1 MFSFLLILWVNFTFY
16 SDASLLFNA
25 WCILHAWESLWFNA
39 AVLFVRHAKW
49 QQVLVWSS
57 PSRAPISCSSPI
69 SYSLTEGHCSG
80 RGWNYI
86 SLGRLRARVCASAN
100 THTHTQTHTHTHTH
114 THARTHARTQVSERV
129 SEQASERERTKSH
142 DLYMHAH
149 IHVHTCTWMCTCRV
163 NFLKYL
169 KIVYPWGHGSN
180 NNQSMLILV
189 VADSILSYSFVLLIY
204 YHKITWNDS
213 FESTL

>member
-1 MFSFLLILWVNFTFY
+1 MSQAGLHLVCWGWLLIPLPLPQQLVLVVCFCIGQRFGVF
-16 SDASLLFNA
+16 ASQMLPNRSQHYE
-25 WCILHAWESLWFNA
+25 ILI
-39 AVLFVRHAKW
+39 VLFFLCEFFFRK
-49 QQVLVWSS
+49 
-57 PSRAPISCSSPI
+57 
-69 SYSLTEGHCSG
+69 
-80 RGWNYI
+80 
-86 SLGRLRARVCASAN
+86 
-100 THTHTQTHTHTHTH
+100 
-114 THARTHARTQVSERV
+114 RV